1 MTDVKLFNVE
11 KEITWCPGCGDFI
24 ILKALKQAFSELG
37 LTPTD
42 TVVVSGIGQAA
53 KTPHYINTNGF
64 NGLHG
69 RGLPAACG
77 IHVAN
82 QDLNLFV
89 VTGDGDAF
97 SEGGNH
103 FVHNIRRNL
112 NLVHLVYD
120 NQIYGLTKG
129 QGSPTTAFAQKTT
142 SQTKGVYLEALNPI
156 ALALSLNCG
165 FVARGFAGD
174 ANQLV
179 ELIKEAYHY
188 DGYAFIDIL
197 QPCVSFNKVNTYQ
210 WYKERVYKLDSNYDS
225 SDKTLAFQTG
235 QEWDSKIPTGIIYK
249 ENKTSYFKNLPH
261 LSDDTVLIH
270 QPWKVN
276 NVQSLIDELK

>member
-1 MTDVKLFNVE
+1 MTDVKLFNVA
-11 KEITWCPGCGDFI
+11 KEITWCPGCGDYI
-24 ILKALKQAFSELG
+24 ILKALKQAFSELS

-53 KTPHYINTNGF
+53 KTPHYVNTNGF

-77 IHVAN
+77 LHVAN
-82 QDLNLFV
+82 QDLNLFL

-103 FVHNIRRNL
+103 FIHNIRRNL

-129 QGSPTTAFAQKTT
+129 QGSPTTAIGQKTT
-142 SQTKGVYLEALNPI
+142 SQTQGVYSEALNPI
-156 ALALSLNCG
+156 AMALSLNCG
-165 FVARGFAGD
+165 FIARGFAGD
-174 ANQLV
+174 SDQLV
-179 ELIKEAYHY
+179 KLIKEAYKY

-210 WYKERVYKLDSNYDS
+210 WYKERVYKLGDNYDFTNK
-225 SDKTLAFQTG
+225 DLAFKTS
-235 QEWDSKIPTGIIYK
+235 QEWGHKIPTGIIYK
-249 ENKTSYFKNLPH
+249 EEKDSYFKKIPH
-261 LSDDTVLIH
+261 LDNDTVLTKRS
-270 QPWKVN
+270 WKVEDTQN
-276 NVQSLIDELK
+276 LIDDFK

>member
-1 MTDVKLFNVE
+1 MTDTKLFNVE
-11 KEITWCPGCGDFI
+11 KEITWCPGCGDYL
-24 ILKALKQAFSELG
+24 ILKALKQAFVELG
-37 LTPTD
+37 LSPTD
-42 TVVVSGIGQAA
+42 TAVVSGIGQAA
-53 KTPHYINTNGF
+53 KTPHYINTNGY

-77 IHVAN
+77 IHIAN

-103 FVHNIRRNL
+103 FLHNIRRNL

-129 QGSPTTAFAQKTT
+129 QGSPTTKMDQVTT
-142 SQTKGVYLEALNPI
+142 SQTKGVYTEALQPI

-165 FVARGFAGD
+165 FIARGFAGD
-174 ANQLV
+174 LQEMV
-179 ELIKEAYHY
+179 DLIKAAYHY

-210 WYKERVYKLDSNYDS
+210 WYKERVYKLDSTYD
-225 SDKTLAFQTG
+225 KGNKLQAYLKAE
-235 QEWDSKIPTGIIYK
+235 EWDDQIPTGIIYQVDK
-249 ENKTSYFKNLPH
+249 KSYFKNIPHMSDQSTLVNRQWSPSNVLP
-261 LSDDTVLIH
+261 
-270 QPWKVN
+270 
-276 NVQSLIDELK
+276 LIDEFK

>member
-1 MTDVKLFNVE
+1 MTDQSLFDVK
-11 KEITWCPGCGDFI
+11 KEITWCPGCGDYI
-24 ILKALKQAFSELG
+24 ILKALKQAFAELE
-37 LTPTD
+37 LKPTN

-53 KTPHYINTNGF
+53 KTPHYVNSNGF

-77 IHVAN
+77 IHIAN
-82 QDLNLFV
+82 QELNLFL

-103 FVHNIRRNL
+103 FLHNIRRNL
-112 NLVHLVYD
+112 DLVHLVYD

-129 QGSPTTAFAQKTT
+129 QGSPTTMPGQKTS
-142 SQTKGVYLEALNPI
+142 SQTNGVYLEALNPM

-174 ANQLV
+174 ADQLV
-179 ELIKEAYHY
+179 DLIKEAYHY

-210 WYKERVYKLDSNYDS
+210 WYKERVYKLDDQHDR
-225 SDKTLAFQTG
+225 SDKLAAFQLA
-235 QEWDSKIPTGIIYK
+235 QEWGDQIPTGILYK
-249 ENKTSYFKNLPH
+249 EDKPPYFSNLPH
-261 LSDDTVLIH
+261 LDNDTVLTKRH
-270 QPWKVN
+270 WTPKKV
-276 NVQSLIDELK
+276 STLIEEFK